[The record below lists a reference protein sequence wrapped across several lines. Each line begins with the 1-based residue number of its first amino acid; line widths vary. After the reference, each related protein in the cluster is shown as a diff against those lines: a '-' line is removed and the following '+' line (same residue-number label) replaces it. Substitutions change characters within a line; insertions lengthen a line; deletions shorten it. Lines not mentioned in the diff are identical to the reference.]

1 MLVRLDSVKSDMSE
15 HPTSPTAFSGLF
27 KKESKE
33 GTEKAFLWAR
43 QMGKTGFILNY
54 LEALME
60 DEDDW
65 IEWEEG
71 FAPPPPKA
79 LVEVKF
85 RNGEVGEDLAEEWRW
100 SCLGSE
106 YDIVAYRVVTPKPD
120 LEEVS
125 EYLRE
130 NDWKDEKAAW
140 SKSRDKYLKWAK
152 YEALDSPYIRAF
164 PYDTIDIYR
173 VLQVYEVTDPC
184 IQHAVKKLLCAGQR
198 GYKEVEKD
206 IDEAIQSMER
216 WKQMREEED
225 GNSD

>member
-1 MLVRLDSVKSDMSE
+1 MPVHPGSVKSDMTD

-27 KKESKE
+27 KKESKV
-33 GTEKAFLWAR
+33 
-43 QMGKTGFILNY
+43 
-54 LEALME
+54 
-60 DEDDW
+60 EDDW
-65 IEWEEG
+65 IEWKGGKCPVPEGTLVDVKHMDGDTFYSIRALSPEDIYAENWAVTEE
-71 FAPPPPKA
+71 K
-79 LVEVKF
+79 
-85 RNGEVGEDLAEEWRW
+85 
-100 SCLGSE
+100 GS
-106 YDIVAYRVVTPKPD
+106 IVAYRVVTPRPD

-125 EYLRE
+125 EYLRG
-130 NDWKDEKAAW
+130 NAWKTNPVGWSTATWAIPEGLEGKNPTKVISDEV
-140 SKSRDKYLKWAK
+140 STNKYLR
-152 YEALDSPYIRAF
+152 PF

-225 GNSD
+225 GNPNKAS